1 MCTIQQGCCCETT
14 PGEYEVELGA
24 PFPMMDR
31 PPHEGEF
38 SVSADRERQ
47 SERLIDAD
55 RDLYRPVHMRRFTC
69 VGFC

>member
-1 MCTIQQGCCCETT
+1 
-14 PGEYEVELGA
+14 
-24 PFPMMDR
+24 MMDR